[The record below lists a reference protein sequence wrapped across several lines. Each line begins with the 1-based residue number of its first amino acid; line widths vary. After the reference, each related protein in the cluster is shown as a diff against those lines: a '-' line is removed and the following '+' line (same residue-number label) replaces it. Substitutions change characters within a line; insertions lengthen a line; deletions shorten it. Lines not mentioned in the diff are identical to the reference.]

1 MVAISFCDFYKYG
14 GRTFMKGKVKTF
26 NKQKG
31 YGFIRCELDEDI
43 FFHYSSLIMDGFKT
57 VDVGVEVEFELEET
71 SKGKRATNIKL
82 VTD

>member
-1 MVAISFCDFYKYG
+1 
-14 GRTFMKGKVKTF
+14 MKGKVKTF